1 MSDHPLLEETL
12 MSCLALAALGG
23 VVALFYWLVTG
34 LSPWPGLVLGE
45 GFGLATGLGVLT
57 LASPRRWQ

>member
-1 MSDHPLLEETL
+1 